1 MQHVLV
7 FYDGQC
13 ALCQFWV
20 RFLIRRDRKD
30 VFRFAALDSRLARV
44 RGVSG
49 VPESPPDTVVVIRR
63 GRVLTRS
70 AAALRI
76 LADLGGLWRLV
87 LPLLWVPRVLRDAG
101 YDWLARNRY
110 RWFGKEDHCLIPDP
124 AWRHKFVDESIGFS
138 EQGSPVQA

>member
-30 VFRFAALDSRLARV
+30 VFRFAALDSKLARV
-44 RGVSG
+44 SG
-49 VPESPPDTVVVIRR
+49 MSGDPDATPDTVVVLRR
-63 GRVLTRS
+63 GRILTRS
-70 AAALRI
+70 GAALRI

-87 LPLLWVPRVLRDAG
+87 LPLLWVPRVLRDAC

-110 RWFGKEDHCLIPDP
+110 RWFGKKDHCLIPDP
-124 AWRHKFVDESIGFS
+124 AWRHKFVDEATDVSA
-138 EQGSPVQA
+138 EGSTVQA